1 MGRMMSPLTLLSL
14 RSLKRRYRVKLPP
27 VPTWLTSL
35 RGNFMLFVVLFCLL
49 QSIGIVL
56 LTAQVSHT
64 KVNLTQASAMRD
76 RLALLDHARIELLTA
91 SDNSHR
97 AGIYLMEDQKSG
109 SVDSWKSLAETAKSS
124 LVHAE
129 QLFAQYHA
137 VPKGELEQGFMMLT
151 QGLEEQLKGLEAN
164 NIDAFF
170 MVPMQAYQ
178 QQFNSAWFN
187 EITQANKQLSAVNNL
202 TLETL
207 TTSRNLSLLVT
218 GLLFTLLLT
227 GGVLLLRGV
236 IIPLRLA
243 SRQLQAIATGDLVS
257 CPQPPRL
264 QSLETAGLF
273 NAVADMRQGLRTI
286 VAEINT
292 IAASVAEG
300 VREMQHTNDQVSEHY
315 KVQNSSF
322 SHISQRLHRVSEE
335 VENSTLF
342 SQQATQQAHVAD
354 ELMQQC
360 ASQVDEM
367 EVQMRHIVDS
377 SGEIAG
383 IVELL
388 DGLSLQTRLLAL
400 NAAIESA
407 HAGVYGRSFSVVAK
421 EMGTLS
427 NKSGE
432 SAQQINGLVNNT
444 QLHISEGFNK
454 VKSLEALFYQISQS
468 VSAVVTQ
475 LKELEENATA
485 QSRRVSGIAAE
496 VVALDKELHTNEG
509 LTARQVRTADTLQLQ
524 ASRLAESVQQFRIA
538 V

>member
-1 MGRMMSPLTLLSL
+1 MSPLTLLS
-14 RSLKRRYRVKLPP
+14 RHVLKRRSRFKFPAI
-27 VPTWLTSL
+27 PTWLTSL
-35 RGNFMLFVVLFCLL
+35 RGNFILFVVLFCLL

-56 LTAQVSHT
+56 LSAQVSQN

-76 RLALLDHARIELLTA
+76 RLALLDRARVELLTA

-97 AGIYLMEDQKSG
+97 AGLYLMEDQKSG

-124 LVHAE
+124 LLHAE
-129 QLFAQYHA
+129 QLFALYHA
-137 VPKGELEQGFMMLT
+137 VPGGELQQGFTLLK
-151 QGLEEQLKGLEAN
+151 QGLEEQLKGLEGN

-187 EITQANKQLSAVNNL
+187 EITQTNKQLTAVNSL
-202 TLETL
+202 TLHTL
-207 TTSRNLSLLVT
+207 LASRNLALMVI
-218 GLLFTLLLT
+218 GLLFVLLLT

-236 IIPLRLA
+236 IVPLRLA
-243 SRQLQAIATGDLVS
+243 SRQLQDIATGDLIN
-257 CPQPPRL
+257 CPVPPRL
-264 QSLETAGLF
+264 QSLETSRLF
-273 NAVADMRQGLRTI
+273 NAVAEMRQGLRTI

-300 VREMQHTNDQVSEHY
+300 TREMQHTNEQVSEQY
-315 KVQNSSF
+315 QAQNSSF
-322 SHISQRLHRVSEE
+322 RHISQRLHRVSEE

-342 SQQATQQAHVAD
+342 SQQASEQAHFAD
-354 ELMQQC
+354 DLMQQC
-360 ASQVDEM
+360 TLQVDEM
-367 EVQMRHIVDS
+367 EVQMRHIVAS

-383 IVELL
+383 IVEML

-407 HAGVYGRSFSVVAK
+407 HAGVYGRSFGVVAK
-421 EMGTLS
+421 EMGSLS

-432 SAQQINGLVNNT
+432 SAQQINGLVNHT

-454 VKSLEALFYQISQS
+454 VKSLEALFNQISQS

-475 LKELEENATA
+475 LQELQENATA
-485 QSRRVSGIAAE
+485 QSRRVTGIAAE
-496 VVALDKELHTNEG
+496 VVELDKQLQTNEN
-509 LTARQVRTADTLQLQ
+509 LTARQGRTVNTLQQQ
-524 ASRLAESVQQFRIA
+524 AARLAESVQQFRITL
-538 V
+538 

>member
-1 MGRMMSPLTLLSL
+1 MGRMMSPLTLLS
-14 RSLKRRYRVKLPP
+14 RHVLKRRSRFRFPAI
-27 VPTWLTSL
+27 PTWLTSL
-35 RGNFMLFVVLFCLL
+35 RGNFILFVVLFCLL

-56 LTAQVSHT
+56 LTAQVSQN

-76 RLALLDHARIELLTA
+76 RLALLDRARVELLTA

-97 AGIYLMEDQKSG
+97 AGLYLMEDQKSG

-124 LVHAE
+124 LLHAE
-129 QLFAQYHA
+129 QLFARYHA
-137 VPKGELEQGFMMLT
+137 APGGELQQGFTLLK
-151 QGLEEQLKGLEAN
+151 QGLEEQLKGLEGN

-187 EITQANKQLSAVNNL
+187 EITQTNKQLTAVNSL
-202 TLETL
+202 TLQTL
-207 TTSRNLSLLVT
+207 MESRNLALMVT
-218 GLLFTLLLT
+218 GLLFVLLLT

-236 IIPLRLA
+236 IVPLRLA
-243 SRQLQAIATGDLVS
+243 SRQLQDIATGDLIN
-257 CPQPPRL
+257 CPVPPRL
-264 QSLETAGLF
+264 QSLETSRLF
-273 NAVADMRQGLRTI
+273 NAVAEMRQGLRTI

-300 VREMQHTNDQVSEHY
+300 TREMQHTNEQVSEQY
-315 KVQNSSF
+315 QAQNSSF

-342 SQQATQQAHVAD
+342 SQQASEQAHFAD
-354 ELMQQC
+354 DLMQQC
-360 ASQVDEM
+360 TLQVDEM
-367 EVQMRHIVDS
+367 EVQMRHIVAS

-383 IVELL
+383 IVEML

-407 HAGVYGRSFSVVAK
+407 HAGVYGRSFGVVAK
-421 EMGTLS
+421 EMGNLS

-432 SAQQINGLVNNT
+432 SAQQINGLVNHT

-454 VKSLEALFYQISQS
+454 VKSLEALFNQISQS

-475 LKELEENATA
+475 LQELQENATA
-485 QSRRVSGIAAE
+485 QSRRVTGIAAE
-496 VVALDKELHTNEG
+496 VVALDKQLQTNES
-509 LTARQVRTADTLQLQ
+509 LTARQGRTVDTLQQQ
-524 ASRLAESVQQFRIA
+524 AARLAESVQQFRITL
-538 V
+538 

>member
-1 MGRMMSPLTLLSL
+1 MGRKMSPLTLLS
-14 RSLKRRYRVKLPP
+14 RHVLKRRSRFNFPAI
-27 VPTWLTSL
+27 PTWLTSL
-35 RGNFMLFVVLFCLL
+35 RGNFILFVVLFCLL

-56 LTAQVSHT
+56 LSAQVSQN

-76 RLALLDHARIELLTA
+76 RLALLDRARVELLTA

-97 AGIYLMEDQKSG
+97 AGLYLMEDQKSG

-124 LVHAE
+124 LLHAE
-129 QLFAQYHA
+129 QLFALYHA
-137 VPKGELEQGFMMLT
+137 VPGGELQQGFTLLK
-151 QGLEEQLKGLEAN
+151 QGLEEQLKGLEGN

-187 EITQANKQLSAVNNL
+187 EITQTNKQLTAVNSL
-202 TLETL
+202 TLHTL
-207 TTSRNLSLLVT
+207 LASRNLALMVT
-218 GLLFTLLLT
+218 GLLFVLLLT

-236 IIPLRLA
+236 IVPLRLA
-243 SRQLQAIATGDLVS
+243 SRQLQDIATGDLIN
-257 CPQPPRL
+257 CPVPPRL
-264 QSLETAGLF
+264 QSLETSRLF
-273 NAVADMRQGLRTI
+273 NAVAEMRQGLRTI

-300 VREMQHTNDQVSEHY
+300 TREMQHTNEQVSEQY
-315 KVQNSSF
+315 QAQNSSF
-322 SHISQRLHRVSEE
+322 RHISQRLHRVSEE

-342 SQQATQQAHVAD
+342 SQQASEQAHFAD
-354 ELMQQC
+354 DLMQQC
-360 ASQVDEM
+360 TLQVDEM
-367 EVQMRHIVDS
+367 EVQMRHIVAS

-383 IVELL
+383 IVEML

-407 HAGVYGRSFSVVAK
+407 HAGVYGRSFGVVAK
-421 EMGTLS
+421 EMGSLS

-432 SAQQINGLVNNT
+432 SAQQINGLVNHT

-454 VKSLEALFYQISQS
+454 VKSLEALFNQISQS

-475 LKELEENATA
+475 LQELQENATA
-485 QSRRVSGIAAE
+485 QSRRVTGIAAE
-496 VVALDKELHTNEG
+496 VVELDKQLQTNEN
-509 LTARQVRTADTLQLQ
+509 LTSRQGRTVNTLQQQ
-524 ASRLAESVQQFRIA
+524 AARLAESVQQFRITL
-538 V
+538 

>member
-1 MGRMMSPLTLLSL
+1 MMSPLTLLS
-14 RSLKRRYRVKLPP
+14 RHVLKRRSRFRFPAI
-27 VPTWLTSL
+27 PTWLTSL
-35 RGNFMLFVVLFCLL
+35 RGNFILFVVLFCLL

-56 LTAQVSHT
+56 LTAQVSQN

-76 RLALLDHARIELLTA
+76 RLALLDRARVELLTA

-97 AGIYLMEDQKSG
+97 AGLYLMEDQKSG

-124 LVHAE
+124 LLHAE
-129 QLFAQYHA
+129 QLFAHYHA
-137 VPKGELEQGFMMLT
+137 APGGELQQGFTLLK
-151 QGLEEQLKGLEAN
+151 QGLEEQLKGLEGN

-187 EITQANKQLSAVNNL
+187 EITQTNKQLTAVNSL
-202 TLETL
+202 TLQTL
-207 TTSRNLSLLVT
+207 MESRNLALMVT
-218 GLLFTLLLT
+218 GLLFVLLLT

-236 IIPLRLA
+236 IVPLRLA
-243 SRQLQAIATGDLVS
+243 SRQLQDIATGDLIN
-257 CPQPPRL
+257 CPVPPRL
-264 QSLETAGLF
+264 QSLETSRLF
-273 NAVADMRQGLRTI
+273 NAVAEMRQGLRTI

-300 VREMQHTNDQVSEHY
+300 TREMQHTNEQVSEQY
-315 KVQNSSF
+315 QAQNSSF

-342 SQQATQQAHVAD
+342 SQQASEQAHFAD
-354 ELMQQC
+354 DLMQQC
-360 ASQVDEM
+360 TLQVDEM
-367 EVQMRHIVDS
+367 EVQMRHIVAS

-383 IVELL
+383 IVEML

-407 HAGVYGRSFSVVAK
+407 HAGVYGRSFGVVAK
-421 EMGTLS
+421 EMGNLS

-432 SAQQINGLVNNT
+432 SAQQINGLVNHT

-454 VKSLEALFYQISQS
+454 VKSLEALFNQISQS

-475 LKELEENATA
+475 LQELQENATA

-496 VVALDKELHTNEG
+496 VVALDKQLQTNES
-509 LTARQVRTADTLQLQ
+509 LTARQGRTVDTLQQQ
-524 ASRLAESVQQFRIA
+524 AARLAESVQQFRITL
-538 V
+538 

>member
-1 MGRMMSPLTLLSL
+1 
-14 RSLKRRYRVKLPP
+14 
-27 VPTWLTSL
+27 
-35 RGNFMLFVVLFCLL
+35 
-49 QSIGIVL
+49 
-56 LTAQVSHT
+56 
-64 KVNLTQASAMRD
+64 
-76 RLALLDHARIELLTA
+76 
-91 SDNSHR
+91 
-97 AGIYLMEDQKSG
+97 
-109 SVDSWKSLAETAKSS
+109 
-124 LVHAE
+124 
-129 QLFAQYHA
+129 
-137 VPKGELEQGFMMLT
+137 MMLT

-300 VREMQHTNDQVSEHY
+300 AREMQHTNDQVSEHY

-342 SQQATQQAHVAD
+342 SQQAAQQAHVAD

-377 SGEIAG
+377 SGKSPA
-383 IVELL
+383 
-388 DGLSLQTRLLAL
+388 LSSCWTVF
-400 NAAIESA
+400 
-407 HAGVYGRSFSVVAK
+407 HCK
-421 EMGTLS
+421 
-427 NKSGE
+427 
-432 SAQQINGLVNNT
+432 
-444 QLHISEGFNK
+444 
-454 VKSLEALFYQISQS
+454 
-468 VSAVVTQ
+468 
-475 LKELEENATA
+475 
-485 QSRRVSGIAAE
+485 RVCW
-496 VVALDKELHTNEG
+496 
-509 LTARQVRTADTLQLQ
+509 R
-524 ASRLAESVQQFRIA
+524 
-538 V
+538 

>member
-1 MGRMMSPLTLLSL
+1 
-14 RSLKRRYRVKLPP
+14 
-27 VPTWLTSL
+27 
-35 RGNFMLFVVLFCLL
+35 
-49 QSIGIVL
+49 
-56 LTAQVSHT
+56 
-64 KVNLTQASAMRD
+64 
-76 RLALLDHARIELLTA
+76 
-91 SDNSHR
+91 
-97 AGIYLMEDQKSG
+97 
-109 SVDSWKSLAETAKSS
+109 
-124 LVHAE
+124 
-129 QLFAQYHA
+129 
-137 VPKGELEQGFMMLT
+137 MMLT

-300 VREMQHTNDQVSEHY
+300 AREMQHTNDQVSEHY

-342 SQQATQQAHVAD
+342 SQQAAQQAHVAD

>member
-243 SRQLQAIATGDLVS
+243 SRQLHAIATGDLVS

-300 VREMQHTNDQVSEHY
+300 AREMQHTNDQVSEHY

-342 SQQATQQAHVAD
+342 SQQAAQQAHVAD

-509 LTARQVRTADTLQLQ
+509 LTARQVRTADTLQHQ

>member
-14 RSLKRRYRVKLPP
+14 RVLKQRPRFILPAI
-27 VPTWLTSL
+27 PTWLTSL

-64 KVNLTQASAMRD
+64 QVNLTQASAMRD
-76 RLALLDHARIELLTA
+76 RLALLDRARVELLTA

-97 AGIYLMEDQKSG
+97 AGLYLMEDQKSG

-124 LVHAE
+124 LLHAE
-129 QLFAQYHA
+129 QLFANYHA
-137 VPKGELEQGFMMLT
+137 APGGELQQGFVLLT
-151 QGLEEQLKGLEAN
+151 QGLEEQLKGLGAN

-187 EITQANKQLSAVNNL
+187 EITQTNKQLTAVNSL
-202 TLETL
+202 TLQTL
-207 TTSRNLSLLVT
+207 TESRNLSLMVT
-218 GLLFTLLLT
+218 ALLFTLLLT

-243 SRQLQAIATGDLVS
+243 SRQLQDIATGDLIS
-257 CPQPPRL
+257 CPVPPRL
-264 QSLETAGLF
+264 QSLETAKLF
-273 NAVADMRQGLRTI
+273 NAVAEMRQGLRAI
-286 VAEINT
+286 VVEINT
-292 IAASVAEG
+292 IAASVADG
-300 VREMQHTNDQVSEHY
+300 TREMQHTNEQVSEQY
-315 KVQNSSF
+315 TAQNSSF

-342 SQQATQQAHVAD
+342 SQQASEQAHFAD
-354 ELMQQC
+354 DLMQQC
-360 ASQVDEM
+360 TLQVDEM

-383 IVELL
+383 IVAML

-407 HAGVYGRSFSVVAK
+407 HAGVYGRSFGVVAK
-421 EMGTLS
+421 EMGNLS

-454 VKSLEALFYQISQS
+454 VKSLEALFNQISAS
-468 VSAVVTQ
+468 VSAVVAQ
-475 LKELEENATA
+475 LKELQENATA
-485 QSRRVSGIAAE
+485 QSRRVTGIAAE
-496 VVALDKELHTNEG
+496 VVALDKQLQTNEG
-509 LTARQVRTADTLQLQ
+509 LSARQGRTVDTLQQQ
-524 ASRLAESVQQFRIA
+524 AARLAESVQQFRITL
-538 V
+538 

>member
-300 VREMQHTNDQVSEHY
+300 AREMQHTNDQVSEHY

-342 SQQATQQAHVAD
+342 SQQAAQQAHVAD

-383 IVELL
+383 IVELM

-509 LTARQVRTADTLQLQ
+509 LTARQVRTADTLQHQ